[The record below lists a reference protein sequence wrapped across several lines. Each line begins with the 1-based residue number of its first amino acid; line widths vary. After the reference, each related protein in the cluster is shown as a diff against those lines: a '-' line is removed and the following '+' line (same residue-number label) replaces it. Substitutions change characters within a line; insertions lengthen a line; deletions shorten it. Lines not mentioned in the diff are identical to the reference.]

1 MSHVSRTFLVT
12 LVFILSLPTLTW
24 AEAKAIPYDTVTV
37 RMRDGITLSTDIYR
51 NSDNKSAPTILVR
64 TPYNKRGVQS
74 TAARFVA
81 AGYSFVVQDCRGR
94 FESQGTFIPYNN
106 EGQDGYDTI
115 EWLQHQP
122 WCNGRIAMW
131 GSSYVGATQWQ
142 AAVEH
147 PPGLV
152 TILPT
157 ATWSSFYRNLYLG
170 GAVRL
175 SLIATWAGGN
185 SDRPANIGLPTDWDS
200 TLMHLPL
207 SEMDQKMGWSI
218 PWLHG
223 MLTHPQWNGF
233 WTRLELAEQI
243 LDLNL
248 PIQHVVG
255 YYDFFSRESVG
266 NFQRMQQLATKR
278 AIRKHQQ
285 LILGPWDHGTIG
297 QSQVGD
303 VNFGPHAQW
312 DRDASQIA
320 WLDHYLKPAHIPSDA
335 FPLSPV
341 RYFSMGDNLWQNAD
355 TWPPQGFKETPF
367 YLHSDGLAN
376 TLNGNG
382 TLDSMRPQQ
391 EEPHD
396 TFVADPD
403 HPAPACP
410 VTDSRPLHR
419 ATWAP
424 VDQRPTEL
432 RDDVLVYT
440 STRLMSP
447 LTFAGNVQAKLFV
460 SADTPD
466 ADWVVKLID
475 VHPDGFAQNIAV
487 GLIRGSFRNSEHTSK
502 PLVPNRMYELSVDL
516 GPVAARIDAGHQIR
530 VDISGAY
537 FPLFDRNP
545 NTAKGPYS
553 KVSIKAIERVFHHK
567 DAASCIILP
576 VKQ

>member
-1 MSHVSRTFLVT
+1 MNNSNKCTPLSRFAHTDEQVCLFPLSYAFHATHSDDVHDYFFLASLWRFDTLQIKMRSLISYFRDSIFMSHVSRTFLVT

-24 AEAKAIPYDTVTV
+24 AESKAIPYDTVTV

-51 NSDNKSAPTILVR
+51 HSDNISAPTILVR

-218 PWLHG
+218 P
-223 MLTHPQWNGF
+223 
-233 WTRLELAEQI
+233 
-243 LDLNL
+243 
-248 PIQHVVG
+248 
-255 YYDFFSRESVG
+255 SV
-266 NFQRMQQLATKR
+266 
-278 AIRKHQQ
+278 
-285 LILGPWDHGTIG
+285 P
-297 QSQVGD
+297 
-303 VNFGPHAQW
+303 FG
-312 DRDASQIA
+312 SI
-320 WLDHYLKPAHIPSDA
+320 
-335 FPLSPV
+335 
-341 RYFSMGDNLWQNAD
+341 
-355 TWPPQGFKETPF
+355 
-367 YLHSDGLAN
+367 
-376 TLNGNG
+376 
-382 TLDSMRPQQ
+382 
-391 EEPHD
+391 
-396 TFVADPD
+396 
-403 HPAPACP
+403 
-410 VTDSRPLHR
+410 
-419 ATWAP
+419 
-424 VDQRPTEL
+424 
-432 RDDVLVYT
+432 
-440 STRLMSP
+440 
-447 LTFAGNVQAKLFV
+447 
-460 SADTPD
+460 
-466 ADWVVKLID
+466 
-475 VHPDGFAQNIAV
+475 
-487 GLIRGSFRNSEHTSK
+487 NS
-502 PLVPNRMYELSVDL
+502 
-516 GPVAARIDAGHQIR
+516 
-530 VDISGAY
+530 
-537 FPLFDRNP
+537 
-545 NTAKGPYS
+545 
-553 KVSIKAIERVFHHK
+553 
-567 DAASCIILP
+567 
-576 VKQ
+576 